1 MNAVHL
7 RYESGVPIAVRLVI
21 FLLTILSI
29 GALHL
34 NISYQKEPIYLLFWA
49 IQAVVWLL
57 AFFLSSLL
65 PLFGK
70 CSLLVKGDTLVIRKA
85 VFGICWSRRSLQL
98 SQISITCNTRTEIR
112 GAYRS
117 NRRNRRT
124 IQVFVPVIRTQRGP
138 IKLPAIHRQHDAERT
153 MMQLHWLLGQ

>member
-7 RYESGVPIAVRLVI
+7 RYESGVPVAVRLIVFFLVI
-21 FLLTILSI
+21 
-29 GALHL
+29 L
-34 NISYQKEPIYLLFWA
+34 NISVLCLSTSQQKESIYLLFWA
-49 IQAVVWLL
+49 IQTVVWLL
-57 AFFLSSLL
+57 AFFLTNLL

-70 CSLLVKGDTLVIRKA
+70 CSLLVKGDTLIIRKA

-117 NRRNRRT
+117 NRRT
-124 IQVFVPVIRTQRGP
+124 IKVFVPVIRTQQGV
-138 IKLPAIHRQHDAERT
+138 IKLPAIHRQHDAERI
-153 MMQLHWLLGQ
+153 MMQLHWLLGH

>member
-7 RYESGVPIAVRLVI
+7 RYESGVPVSVRLIVFFLVI
-21 FLLTILSI
+21 
-29 GALHL
+29 L
-34 NISYQKEPIYLLFWA
+34 NISILCLSISQQKETIYILLWA

-57 AFFLSSLL
+57 AFFLTSLL

-70 CSLLVKGDTLVIRKA
+70 CSLLVKGDTLIIRKT
-85 VFGICWSRRSLQL
+85 VFGICWGRRSLQL
-98 SQISITCNTRTEIR
+98 SQISVTCNTRTEIR

-117 NRRNRRT
+117 NRRT
-124 IQVFVPVIRTQRGP
+124 IQVFMPAIRTPQGL
-138 IKLPAIHRQHDAERT
+138 IQLPAIHRQHDAERT

>member
-7 RYESGVPIAVRLVI
+7 RYESGVPVAVRLIVFFLVI
-21 FLLTILSI
+21 
-29 GALHL
+29 L
-34 NISYQKEPIYLLFWA
+34 NISVLYLSTSQQKETIYILFWA
-49 IQAVVWLL
+49 IQTVVWLL
-57 AFFLSSLL
+57 AFFLTNLL

-70 CSLLVKGDTLVIRKA
+70 CSLLVKGDTLIIRKA

-98 SQISITCNTRTEIR
+98 SQISITCNTRTELR

-117 NRRNRRT
+117 NRRT
-124 IQVFVPVIRTQRGP
+124 IQVFIPAIRTPQGL
-138 IKLPAIHRQHDAERT
+138 IQLPAIHRQHDAERT

>member
-7 RYESGVPIAVRLVI
+7 RYESGVPVSVRLIVFFLVI
-21 FLLTILSI
+21 
-29 GALHL
+29 L
-34 NISYQKEPIYLLFWA
+34 NISILCLSISQQKETIYILLWA

-57 AFFLSSLL
+57 AFFLTSLL

-70 CSLLVKGDTLVIRKA
+70 CSLLVKGDTLIIRKT
-85 VFGICWSRRSLQL
+85 VFGICWGSRILPL
-98 SQISITCNTRTEIR
+98 SQISVTCNTRTEIR

-117 NRRNRRT
+117 NRRT
-124 IQVFVPVIRTQRGP
+124 IQVFMPAIRTPQGL
-138 IKLPAIHRQHDAERT
+138 IQLPAIHRQHDAERT

>member
-7 RYESGVPIAVRLVI
+7 RYESGVPVAVRLIVFFLVI
-21 FLLTILSI
+21 LNISILYLS
-29 GALHL
+29 
-34 NISYQKEPIYLLFWA
+34 ISYQKETIYLLFWA

-65 PLFGK
+65 PTFGK
-70 CSLLVKGDTLVIRKA
+70 CSLQVKGDTLIIRKA

-98 SQISITCNTRTEIR
+98 SQISITCNTRTEFR

-117 NRRNRRT
+117 NRRT
-124 IQVFVPVIRTQRGP
+124 IQVFMPAIRTPQGL
-138 IKLPAIHRQHDAERT
+138 IQLPAIHRQHDAERT
-153 MMQLHWLLGQ
+153 MMQLHWLLGH

>member
-7 RYESGVPIAVRLVI
+7 RYESGVPIAVRLII

-29 GALHL
+29 GAFHL
-34 NISYQKEPIYLLFWA
+34 NISYQKETIYLLFWA
-49 IQAVVWLL
+49 IQAVGWLL
-57 AFFLSSLL
+57 ASFLTSLL
-65 PLFGK
+65 PTFGK
-70 CSLLVKGDTLVIRKA
+70 CSLLVKGDTLIIRKT
-85 VFGICWSRRSLQL
+85 VFGICWSSRILPL

-117 NRRNRRT
+117 NRRT
-124 IQVFVPVIRTQRGP
+124 IQVFMPAIRTPQGL
-138 IKLPAIHRQHDAERT
+138 IQLPAIHRQHDAERT

>member
-1 MNAVHL
+1 MNAVYL
-7 RYESGVPIAVRLVI
+7 RYESGVPVSVRLIVFFLVI
-21 FLLTILSI
+21 
-29 GALHL
+29 L
-34 NISYQKEPIYLLFWA
+34 NISILCLSISQQKETIYILLWA

-57 AFFLSSLL
+57 AFFLTSLL

-70 CSLLVKGDTLVIRKA
+70 CSLLVKGDTLIIRKT

-117 NRRNRRT
+117 NRRT
-124 IQVFVPVIRTQRGP
+124 IQVFMPAIRTPQGL
-138 IKLPAIHRQHDAERT
+138 IQLPAIHRQHDAERT

>member
-7 RYESGVPIAVRLVI
+7 RYESGVPVSVRLIVFFLVI
-21 FLLTILSI
+21 
-29 GALHL
+29 L
-34 NISYQKEPIYLLFWA
+34 NISILCLSISQQKETIYILLWA

-57 AFFLSSLL
+57 AFFLTSLL

-70 CSLLVKGDTLVIRKA
+70 CSLQVKGETLIIRKT

-112 GAYRS
+112 GAHRS
-117 NRRNRRT
+117 NRRT
-124 IQVFVPVIRTQRGP
+124 IQVFIPAIRTPQGLIP
-138 IKLPAIHRQHDAERT
+138 LPAIHRQHDAERT